1 MTQSFVRRERGLGRG
16 GMAPACSVGTCNT
29 TGLYRWDIFGHCVGR
44 VCGKHR
50 AEMQRVWTGALDAR
64 RREAA

>member
-1 MTQSFVRRERGLGRG
+1 MTQTFVRVERKFGQG

-50 AEMQRVWTGALDAR
+50 NEMQRVWTGALDV
-64 RREAA
+64 REQVAA